1 MIRLDD
7 ILEAIREYHG
17 DADLDAV
24 RKAYIYSAK
33 VHQGQKRRSGDPY
46 MTHPME
52 VAFILTRLRMD
63 VPTVVTGLLHDTL
76 EDTLSTEEEL
86 RRLFGDE
93 VNDMVDGVTKIS
105 KITFKTS
112 EERQAENFRKM
123 LLAMARDIR
132 VILVKLA
139 DRLHNMRTL
148 DFQPEESRRKI
159 ARETSDIFAPLAN
172 RLGISWI
179 KSELEDLSLR

>member
-1 MIRLDD
+1 MIRIDD
-7 ILEAIREYHG
+7 ILDAVRSYHAE
-17 DADLDAV
+17 ADLDAV
-24 RKAYIYSAK
+24 RKAYVYSAK
-33 VHQGQKRRSGDPY
+33 VHHGQTRLSGDPY
-46 MTHPME
+46 MTHLLE
-52 VAFILTRLRMD
+52 VAFILTHLRMD
-63 VPTVVTGLLHDTL
+63 VPTIITGLLHDTL
-76 EDTLSTEEEL
+76 EDTLSTEAEL
-86 RRLFGDE
+86 RQLFGDE
-93 VNDMVDGVTKIS
+93 VTEMVDGVTKIG

-148 DFQPEESRRKI
+148 NHQPEERRQKI
-159 ARETSDIFAPLAN
+159 AQETADIFAPLAN

-179 KSELEDLSLR
+179 KSELEETL